1 MNDEFFVDT
10 NILVYAFDE
19 SEKPKRIIAKKI
31 IEEVTKGNA
40 IGFISNQVLA
50 EFFVAL
56 TKKIENPLNKT
67 DAEAIVN
74 GFIDSVHWKKINYSD
89 QTVSKAIETSI
100 KTNSHFW
107 DALIAEAMLENK
119 IYVLLTE
126 NTKDFKCE
134 HIKTINPFKSWTK
147 INKKRVKI
155 NLKTKQTTN

>member
-134 HIKTINPFKSWTK
+134 HIKTINPFKS
-147 INKKRVKI
+147 
-155 NLKTKQTTN
+155 